1 MVDFIERILYNGSI
15 ITLDT
20 QHPRASAIAI
30 RGGRIVAT
38 GTDDEILALASAGT
52 IRENLNGRVVVPGMT
67 DAHIHWRGTAEMLHQ
82 ANLYDLKSKAEAV
95 ARVAER
101 AAATPKGEWVTGYGW
116 LQDAWV
122 EQRFPTAA
130 DLDAVT
136 PDHPV
141 FLRARSGHAAWVNS
155 LAMRIAGIDRNTPD
169 PEGGELERDENGEP
183 TGILLEWSAM
193 DLVGNHVPPA
203 TEERLAGQMQAAQTL
218 ALSLGMTSI
227 HDFDNQETLAAL
239 QLLRERGDLKLR
251 VLKNFNVQYL
261 DAVLELGLRR
271 GFGDDWLRLGAL
283 KIFADGALGPHTA
296 AMFEPYL
303 DEPNNVGVVV
313 TDKESIYEMVS
324 RASAAGWP
332 STIHAIGDRAIHDV
346 LDVFASVRAEE
357 AANGI
362 PRSDRR
368 HRIEHVQVI
377 HPDDVGRLAELG
389 IIASMQPVHAT
400 SDYPVADRVWGA
412 ARVPYSY
419 NPRLQLDRGVVVA
432 FGSDCPYDHIGVF
445 RGIHAAVTRQR
456 PDGSP
461 GVDGWTPSARVSVD
475 EALRAYTIGAAY
487 AAGMEDRLGKLA
499 PGYLADLVVI
509 DRDPYAIPPAELL
522 DVQVVATM
530 VDGLWRY
537 GGLA

>member
-1 MVDFIERILYNGSI
+1 MVDFIDRILYNGSI
-15 ITLDT
+15 ITLDDA
-20 QHPRASAIAI
+20 QPRASAVAI
-30 RGGRIVAT
+30 RGGRIVAV
-38 GTDDEILALASAGT
+38 GSDDDMLALASAGT
-52 IRENLNGRVVVPGMT
+52 TRENLNGRVVVPGMA

-82 ANLYDLKSKAEAV
+82 VNLYDLKSKGEAL

-101 AAATPKGEWVTGYGW
+101 AAATPKGEWITGYGW
-116 LQDAWV
+116 AQDAWI
-122 EQRFPTAA
+122 ERRFPTAA
-130 DLDAVT
+130 DLDTVA

-141 FLRARSGHAAWVNS
+141 FLRARSGHAGWVNS
-155 LAMRIAGIDRNTPD
+155 LALRLAGIDRDTPNPD
-169 PEGGELERDENGEP
+169 GGELEHDERGEP

-193 DLVGNHVPPA
+193 DLVADLIPA
-203 TEERLAGQMQAAQTL
+203 MTVERLAAQMQAAQTL
-218 ALSLGMTSI
+218 ALSLGMTAI
-227 HDFDNQETLAAL
+227 HDFDNQEALAAL
-239 QLLRERGDLKLR
+239 QLLRERGDLRLR
-251 VLKNFNVQYL
+251 ALKNFNAHYL
-261 DAVLELGLRR
+261 DSVLHLGLRR

-303 DEPNNVGVVV
+303 GEPDNLGVVV
-313 TDKESIYEMVS
+313 TDKEAIYEMVS

-332 STIHAIGDRAIHDV
+332 STVHAIGDRAVHDV
-346 LDVFASVRAEE
+346 LDVFAAVRAEE
-357 AANGI
+357 AAGGI
-362 PRSDRR
+362 PRGQRR
-368 HRIEHVQVI
+368 HRIEHVQLM

-389 IIASMQPVHAT
+389 IIASMQPIHAT
-400 SDYPVADRVWGA
+400 SDYEVADRVWGA

-456 PDGSP
+456 PDGTP
-461 GVDGWTPSARVSVD
+461 GADGWTPSARVSVD

-487 AAGMEDRLGKLA
+487 AAGMDDRLGRLA

-509 DRDPYAIPPAELL
+509 DRDPYAVPPAELL
-522 DVQVVATM
+522 DVQVIATM